1 MSQNKIN
8 SEYLENSLDLTN
20 RTTLSLTINFDE
32 EDYLHKISSILDKNP
47 NLVDLLLLLDNPNDQ
62 QFSEVGSILT
72 KCKNLT
78 SLSVDILT
86 TDDAI
91 ESGAYGF
98 SSALANCPN
107 LKNFEF
113 IICEESSIF
122 SDEGASGLCSGLSEC
137 PNLTSVKLKFT
148 GDGGG
153 NFTEQGAAGLGQG
166 LANCKNLKT
175 LSLDISYC
183 YIQCQEGIS
192 KLGRGLG
199 SCANLTNLN
208 LNIEQIYFFA

>member
-148 GDGGG
+148 GEYTCFYDEGVIGIGLGLGKCPNLTNLSLIIYPNGGG

-175 LSLDISYC
+175 LSLDIS
-183 YIQCQEGIS
+183 
-192 KLGRGLG
+192 
-199 SCANLTNLN
+199 
-208 LNIEQIYFFA
+208 